1 MYNNVHIILKV
12 HTCFCLGT
20 CNSEMDHFTVNI
32 MTDYIHSSDTCAKTR
47 LYLIMKTCD
56 YGSSHNNDKTAA
68 AVARL
73 WAGHRHLRTMA

>member
-1 MYNNVHIILKV
+1 MYTLYSKCTRAFVLV
-12 HTCFCLGT
+12 
-20 CNSEMDHFTVNI
+20 HFTVNI

-47 LYLIMKTCD
+47 LYLTMKTCD

>member
-32 MTDYIHSSDTCAKTR
+32 MTDYIHSSDTCAKTSNHEN
-47 LYLIMKTCD
+47 M
-56 YGSSHNNDKTAA
+56 
-68 AVARL
+68 
-73 WAGHRHLRTMA
+73 